1 VIAKCVPGQI
11 GEEPMILVTVF
22 AIMSEDDI
30 RFEGT
35 LQRFEIFL
43 NQLFLSRE
51 ETGPET
57 LQDDL

>member
-1 VIAKCVPGQI
+1 
-11 GEEPMILVTVF
+11 MILVTVF